1 MGAARKVRTGL
12 IAIGGWNSGRPS
24 ALMWLWKSR
33 SLSGSVIR
41 LRYSK
46 NIIPSGSSVNRR
58 CSSGVSPEVTK
69 SCIRP
74 DSSRRVITP

>member
-12 IAIGGWNSGRPS
+12 TAIGGRNSGRPN
-24 ALMWLWKSR
+24 ALVWLWKSR

-41 LRYSK
+41 LRCSK
-46 NIIPSGSSVNRR
+46 SLSPSGSSTNRWR
-58 CSSGVSPEVTK
+58 SSAVSPEVTK

-74 DSSRRVITP
+74 ESSSRVMTP